1 MSDITEKHIQ
11 LILDGLYMADRCRI
25 QILHSGSISIGFG
38 SMVHH
43 GNAKLRD
50 TYYGEWEIGSFHN
63 AWRLVS
69 GSRVLCTGDTDEYQ
83 AQISESE
90 LEKNLSKRI
99 RRVYNLSTLD
109 VRVDFGSGVCLDF
122 LSVGDAEDESFH
134 IFCPNEQWL
143 AFTPNR
149 GWLLGTDPLH

>member
-99 RRVYNLSTLD
+99 RRVYNLSTRRQGRFWLGGLSRLF
-109 VRVDFGSGVCLDF
+109 VGRRCGGRVIS
-122 LSVGDAEDESFH
+122 H
-134 IFCPNEQWL
+134 ILPE
-143 AFTPNR
+143 
-149 GWLLGTDPLH
+149 